1 MAITRIHAIKA
12 TVSGAVNY
20 ICNEKKTDSHL
31 LISSF
36 GTTPE
41 TAANDFKFTLSHTD
55 SSDPNKAFHLIQSF
69 APGEVSAKDAHKIGE
84 ELADRLLKGRY
95 SYIVATHTD
104 KGHIH
109 NHILFCAADNIDY
122 KKYHDCKRT
131 YWDIRHLNDELCEE
145 HNLSVI
151 RENQHKAK
159 KYKEWLADKKGTSWK
174 SQLKSDINET
184 IKLAHSY
191 EEFLSLMQAK
201 GYQIK
206 DSEISPEAHKYIGF
220 LAPGQV
226 KWIRGREK
234 SLGPEYTKERIKERI
249 EEKARIRAERMKKL
263 TTRPQ
268 SLIDTSQE
276 RFSESPGLMRW
287 AEKEN
292 LKRAAQIQSKLAEMG
307 FKSLEE
313 VDERIEALH
322 QQAKT
327 GKKATIALDK
337 DIKSAAEILRYAR
350 QYSEKKKYD
359 RNYKKSKDPERYYQ
373 THNYDLHLAWGARDI
388 LESAGIN
395 PETINLQDIESRYE
409 KLCADRMATSDAYKK
424 AERECEKLK
433 QSRDALLTFIGQEPS
448 QDIDRD
454 KKIIR

>member
-20 ICNEKKTDSHL
+20 ICNDDKTDSSL
-31 LISSF
+31 LISYF

-41 TAANDFKFTLSHTD
+41 SAANDFKFTLSHTD

-69 APGEVSAKDAHKIGE
+69 APGEVSATEAHKIGE
-84 ELADRLLKGRY
+84 ELADRLLKGKY
-95 SYIVATHTD
+95 SYIVTTHTD

-109 NHILFCAADNIDY
+109 NHLLFCAADNIDY

-131 YWDIRHLNDELCEE
+131 YWDIRHLSDELCEE

-151 RENQHKAK
+151 RENQHKA
-159 KYKEWLADKKGTSWK
+159 
-174 SQLKSDINET
+174 
-184 IKLAHSY
+184 
-191 EEFLSLMQAK
+191 EFLSLMQAK